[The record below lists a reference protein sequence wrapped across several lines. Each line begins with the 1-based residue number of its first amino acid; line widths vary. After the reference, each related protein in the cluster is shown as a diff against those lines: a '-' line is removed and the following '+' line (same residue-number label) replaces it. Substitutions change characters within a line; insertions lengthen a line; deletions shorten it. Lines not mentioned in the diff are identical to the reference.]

1 MNAPD
6 MTPHAFVFDL
16 FGVVISFDDSIVYR
30 RIAKYCDDPDRAM
43 PALENLV
50 SCPKLITGQLTL
62 LEIHDGLVENH
73 GLSLTPDEFDTLWRE
88 PYSESMVGIGIVLE
102 ALRTKYQLLL
112 LSNVDAYY
120 WTTIRARHPEL
131 EHFDS
136 ILLSCELGLAKPDR
150 RVFAHAA
157 ATAGVA
163 SADCF
168 FIDDKLQN
176 IEAARSCGFSAHLFN
191 GVPGLRAAL
200 RRVGVEHL

>member
-1 MNAPD
+1 
-6 MTPHAFVFDL
+6 MTPSVFVFDL

-43 PALENLV
+43 PALEDLV

-62 LEIHDGLVENH
+62 FEIHRRLVENH
-73 GLSLTPDEFDTLWRE
+73 GLSLTPNEFDELWRE
-88 PYSESMVGIGIVLE
+88 PYSESMVGMGIVLE
-102 ALRTKYQLLL
+102 ALRTKYKLLL

-120 WTTIRARHPEL
+120 WTTVRARHPEL
-131 EHFDS
+131 RHFNS

-150 RVFAHAA
+150 RIFAHAA
-157 ATAGVA
+157 ATAWV
-163 SADCF
+163 SPADCF
-168 FIDDKLQN
+168 FVDDKLRN

-200 RRVGVEHL
+200 RRVGVKRL